1 MKKSND
7 LTGWRLQV
15 SYLVVFLL
23 PVALKFIFLE
33 SILII
38 PPTFAVSLDQTVTYH
53 QSRHRTS
60 NDYYT
65 TTSSGDGDGDID
77 SRNIIF
83 SRSHNNNSNRRVRST
98 KKKFLRGRITHN
110 SFNFNFAAKIFER
123 SPLRQ
128 YNILSKKEKKDWAR
142 ETTRLV
148 GGANAV
154 INADE
159 SSQQNDLPPSS
170 SSSPPSSVPPE
181 TSPQGRKSFLGDLL
195 VQKRQFFA
203 LPKETEETIRNNF
216 QHALAFAQK
225 TTSRAG
231 PSILTAL
238 SLVGSNGK
246 KDISILTLYSI
257 SLLGASC
264 GFHLFLHF
272 ITLGYALGVTL
283 PLVVALFF
291 YQVRIYEVP
300 VRNSCLLMNKIPN
313 LYISWVDS
321 LTNNFSC
328 LTAFFFI

>member
-38 PPTFAVSLDQTVTYH
+38 PPTYAVSPDQTVTYH
-53 QSRHRTS
+53 QPLHLTS

-65 TTSSGDGDGDID
+65 TTSSGDVDVDIDID
-77 SRNIIF
+77 SRDITF
-83 SRSHNNNSNRRVRST
+83 SRSHNNNSNRRVRSS
-98 KKKFLRGRITHN
+98 KGLLRGRIAHN
-110 SFNFNFAAKIFER
+110 SFTFAAKIFER

-128 YNILSKKEKKDWAR
+128 YNIFSKKEKKKDWAR

-148 GGANAV
+148 GGANSV
-154 INADE
+154 VDKDE

-170 SSSPPSSVPPE
+170 SSSSTSPSSNTPE
-181 TSPQGRKSFLGDLL
+181 TSPLGRKSFLGDLL
-195 VQKRQFFA
+195 VQKRQFFT
-203 LPKETEETIRNNF
+203 LPKETEETIRKNI
-216 QHALAFAQK
+216 QHALEFAQK
-225 TTSRAG
+225 TTSQAG
-231 PSILTAL
+231 PSLLTAL
-238 SLVGSNGK
+238 SLVGSNGQK

-283 PLVVALFF
+283 PLAVALFS
-291 YQVRIYEVP
+291 YQVCVNEVP
-300 VRNSCLLMNKIPN
+300 CVI
-313 LYISWVDS
+313 
-321 LTNNFSC
+321 F
-328 LTAFFFI
+328 A

>member
-38 PPTFAVSLDQTVTYH
+38 PPTYAVSPDQAVTYH
-53 QSRHRTS
+53 QSRHLTS

-65 TTSSGDGDGDID
+65 TTSSGDGDGDGDID
-77 SRNIIF
+77 SRDISF
-83 SRSHNNNSNRRVRST
+83 SRSHSNNSNRRVRSM
-98 KKKFLRGRITHN
+98 KGILRRRIAHN
-110 SFNFNFAAKIFER
+110 SFNSAAKIFER

-128 YNILSKKEKKDWAR
+128 YNILSKKEKKKDWAR

-148 GGANAV
+148 GGANSV
-154 INADE
+154 VDKDE
-159 SSQQNDLPPSS
+159 ISQQNDLSSS
-170 SSSPPSSVPPE
+170 SSSPPSSNTPE

-203 LPKETEETIRNNF
+203 LPKETEETMRKNF

-231 PSILTAL
+231 PSLLTAL
-238 SLVGSNGK
+238 SLVGSNGQK

-283 PLVVALFF
+283 PLAVALFF
-291 YQVRIYEVP
+291 YQVCINEVP
-300 VRNSCLLMNKIPN
+300 FV
-313 LYISWVDS
+313 
-321 LTNNFSC
+321 TF
-328 LTAFFFI
+328 A

>member
-23 PVALKFIFLE
+23 PVALKFILLE

-38 PPTFAVSLDQTVTYH
+38 PPTYAVSPDQTPTYH

-60 NDYYT
+60 NDYHT
-65 TTSSGDGDGDID
+65 TTISGDGDGDGDID
-77 SRNIIF
+77 IDSRDITF
-83 SRSHNNNSNRRVRST
+83 SRSHNNNSNRRVRSSNG
-98 KKKFLRGRITHN
+98 LLGGRIAHN
-110 SFNFNFAAKIFER
+110 SFNFAAKIFER

-128 YNILSKKEKKDWAR
+128 YNILSKKEKKKDWAR

-148 GGANAV
+148 GGANSV
-154 INADE
+154 VDKDE
-159 SSQQNDLPPSS
+159 SSQQNDLPS
-170 SSSPPSSVPPE
+170 SSSPPSRNTPE

-203 LPKETEETIRNNF
+203 LPKKTEETIRKNF

-225 TTSRAG
+225 TASRAG
-231 PSILTAL
+231 PSLLTAL
-238 SLVGSNGK
+238 SLVGSNGQK
-246 KDISILTLYSI
+246 KDISVLTLYSI

-291 YQVRIYEVP
+291 YQVSINEVP
-300 VRNSCLLMNKIPN
+300 CV
-313 LYISWVDS
+313 
-321 LTNNFSC
+321 TF
-328 LTAFFFI
+328 A